1 MNAQE
6 RIIAPSLTVR
16 ASSWAG
22 LFDCAYKWEGI
33 HLLKMRN
40 VVGLRAAL
48 GTAIHAGTA
57 VFDTARL
64 TGDTVTADDAA
75 GVFVDK
81 LRDPENEYDPSRDDL
96 SVPEA
101 ERVGITLL
109 TKYCFEVSP
118 RYNFVAVEMET
129 KPLDIDCGNGVTVR
143 LTGTMDRARVR
154 KGDHG
159 VGIADLKSGSA
170 AVQKGVAVTKGHSAQ
185 IGTYELLYEH
195 TTGEQIT
202 DDAEIIGL
210 KTKGTA
216 EIATGIV
223 KNAKRVM
230 VGTEDQPGLIEFAA
244 EMFKSG
250 RFYPNP
256 KSLLCSANY
265 CPRYATCHFHD

>member
-1 MNAQE
+1 MNAPE
-6 RIIAPSLTVR
+6 KIIAPSLTVR

-22 LFDCAYKWEGI
+22 MFDCAYRWEGI
-33 HLLKMRN
+33 HLLKLRN

-143 LTGTMDRARVR
+143 LTGTMDRARIR
-154 KGDHG
+154 KGDRG

-170 AVQKGVAVTKGHSAQ
+170 AVQKGVAVTKGHGPQ

-195 TTGEQIT
+195 TTGEPIT

-230 VGTEDQPGLIEFAA
+230 VGTEDTPGLIEFAA
-244 EMFKSG
+244 EMFKTG

-265 CPRYATCHFHD
+265 CPRHATCHFHD